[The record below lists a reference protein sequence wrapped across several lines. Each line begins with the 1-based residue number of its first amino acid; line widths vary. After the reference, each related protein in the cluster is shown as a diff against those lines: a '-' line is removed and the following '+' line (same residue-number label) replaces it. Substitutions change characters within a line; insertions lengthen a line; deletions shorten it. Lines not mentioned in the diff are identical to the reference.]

1 MAVKTSDDGV
11 VIGLKFDVER
21 LKQTLDQVKSMVQAS
36 SENAEKAVKK
46 TDDALEKSRK
56 NAEKWKIEPTTKGIE
71 EAQKELDTAVQNPS
85 RIHAA
90 WKMPATTS
98 LSRSGTQHRWMPCA
112 ACWVLP

>member
-56 NAEKWKIEPTTKGIE
+56 NAEKWKITVMLSERNI
-71 EAQKELDTAVQNPS
+71 QLMVRQDS
-85 RIHAA
+85 REHGEISEQVHSIH
-90 WKMPATTS
+90 
-98 LSRSGTQHRWMPCA
+98 HII
-112 ACWVLP
+112 